1 MLKGLMC
8 RIRASFMWYSNRQ
21 KPKSGNM
28 HRKTFPPEQRVWMI
42 GGELFSLSVQASE
55 TPILHPRK
63 QAFQKPERASVSE
76 KLPCSV
82 GGISAGPVTFADCS
96 LERMLGRGL
105 RSYGHCSLWQR
116 TRVQVPELTWWLSI
130 VISDTIFQGLHRH
143 CMLMVC
149 RHMCMQN
156 TIHTK

>member
-28 HRKTFPPEQRVWMI
+28 HRKTFPPEQRVW
-42 GGELFSLSVQASE
+42 ELFSLNVQASE

-82 GGISAGPVTFADCS
+82 GGMSAGPVTFADCS
-96 LERMLGRGL
+96 LERMLGRALLALTENSGSSSRTHVVTL
-105 RSYGHCSLWQR
+105 DCHIWHHLPGPPQALHAYG
-116 TRVQVPELTWWLSI
+116 VQTYVYAKHHTHKI
-130 VISDTIFQGLHRH
+130 
-143 CMLMVC
+143 
-149 RHMCMQN
+149 
-156 TIHTK
+156 IHGDFRK